1 MSTFRRRM
9 MMKAKEQQSSV
20 GEWDYFTIVAGE
32 NPVNME
38 IVPYMFY
45 NESDGTDGY
54 LETSYSIDGGEWVNF
69 SDKLSLTIPAQSRVR
84 FCSNVQ
90 NYEMIEVPC
99 QFVSVDNFSI
109 DGTVMSL
116 MYGHEFN
123 GEYEIPANIISGVLV
138 FFDQESPGYNSSGL
152 TRISNLETLLPAT
165 TLTSYCYAS
174 MFRYCTLL
182 SVAPK
187 LPATTLAENC
197 YKEMFRGCTSLV
209 NAPEL
214 PATTLFDYCYE
225 SMFTDCTNLN
235 YIKMLA
241 TNISALNCLN
251 SWVYRVAL
259 TGTFVKSKD
268 ATWDVTGVNGVPT
281 GWTVITD
288 DQESEGSE
296 WTYEKHYVFVL
307 VEDIDGFYAVLEDTI
322 DVCNLTLTML
332 NSIGL
337 EGGED
342 LWYSLYIDAVPDEFN
357 ITFNGEKIN
366 YIVLSRDGYIEF
378 ETNSYYID
386 MDINIAMVYGK

>member
-1 MSTFRRRM
+1 
-9 MMKAKEQQSSV
+9 MKAKEQQSSV

-32 NPVNME
+32 KTVNME

-54 LETSYSIDGGEWVNF
+54 LETSYSMDGGEWVDF
-69 SDKLSLTIPAQSRVR
+69 SDRLLLTIPPQSRVR

-90 NYEMIEVPC
+90 NYEMIETPC
-99 QFVSVDNFSI
+99 KFVSVDNFSI

-123 GEYEIPANIISGVLV
+123 GRYEIPANVKYGVLL
-138 FFDQESPGYNSSGL
+138 FYDEESPTPSSSGL
-152 TRISNLETLLPAT
+152 TRILNLETLLPAT
-165 TLTSYCYAS
+165 TLTSYCYSS

-182 SVAPK
+182 SVAPE
-187 LPATTLAENC
+187 LPATTLA
-197 YKEMFRGCTSLV
+197 
-209 NAPEL
+209 
-214 PATTLFDYCYE
+214 DYCYNE
-225 SMFTDCTNLN
+225 MFYGCTNLS

-241 TNISALNCLN
+241 TDISAYDCLYY
-251 SWVYRVAL
+251 WVSGVASA
-259 TGTFVKSKD
+259 GTFVKSKD
-268 ATWDVTGVNGVPT
+268 ATWDVVGVNGVPT

-288 DQESEGSE
+288 DQESEGSQ

-307 VEDIDGFYAVLEDTI
+307 VEDIDGFYATLEDTI
-322 DVCNLTLTML
+322 DVYNLTLTML

-342 LWYSLYIDAVPDEFN
+342 SWYSLYIDAVPDEFN